1 MRTTARAPI
10 VFAIASIA
18 LAAAACAPIGSGTET
33 ERERCMAWAST
44 LILPSRADTPET
56 AIALN
61 EAIAIFRAACP
72 GIDPGV

>member
-1 MRTTARAPI
+1 MRETARVPI

-18 LAAAACAPIGSGTET
+18 LASAACVRTSSGTET

-44 LILPSRADTPET
+44 LILPSRADTPKT
-56 AIALN
+56 AVALN

>member
-1 MRTTARAPI
+1 MRETARVRS

-18 LAAAACAPIGSGTET
+18 LVLAGCVWTSSGTET

-44 LILPSRADTPET
+44 LILPSRDDTPET
-56 AIALN
+56 AVALN